1 MNSEA
6 TLKKFNG
13 DCGMGYLFGDS
24 YNIALVDFLKNVL
37 VLAVV
42 WFVHHLNIF
51 SDDGISTVIGSLP
64 SSSWR
69 LSLSIVKDVIFVDAN
84 ACHVQS
90 VD

>member
-1 MNSEA
+1 
-6 TLKKFNG
+6 
-13 DCGMGYLFGDS
+13 MGYLFGDS

-37 VLAVV
+37 VVAVV

-84 ACHVQS
+84 ACYVQS